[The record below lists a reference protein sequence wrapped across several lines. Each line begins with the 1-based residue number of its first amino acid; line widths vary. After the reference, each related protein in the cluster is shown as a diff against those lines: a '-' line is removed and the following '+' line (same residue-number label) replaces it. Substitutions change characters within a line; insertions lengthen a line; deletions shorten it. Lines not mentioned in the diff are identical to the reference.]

1 LTLLR
6 VHEEARR
13 ERLHAKGIYA
23 RRDPTFAVRFDA
35 ALRTVFDRIK
45 EQPMQFP
52 EHGLLA
58 VELDVRPL
66 FFSVRRAL
74 LPKPFPY
81 VVFYYLRE
89 NVVVVLALA
98 HGRRRPGYWFE
109 RS

>member
-1 LTLLR
+1 MTQLR
-6 VHEEARR
+6 VHQEARR

-23 RRDPTFAVRFDA
+23 RRDPSVAVRFDA
-35 ALRTVFDRIK
+35 ALRMVFDRIK
-45 EQPMQFP
+45 ERPTQFA

-58 VELDVRPL
+58 VQLDVRPL
-66 FFSVRRAL
+66 FFSVRRVL

-89 NVVVVLALA
+89 NVVVVLAIA
-98 HGRRRPGYWFE
+98 HARRQPGYWFE

>member
-1 LTLLR
+1 MTLLR

-13 ERLHAKGIYA
+13 ERLHAKRIYA
-23 RRDPTFAVRFDA
+23 RRDPAVAVRFDA

-45 EQPMQFP
+45 ERPIQFP

-58 VELDVRPL
+58 VQLDVRPL

-81 VVFYYLRE
+81 VVLYYLRE
-89 NVVVVLALA
+89 KVVVVLAIA
-98 HGRRRPGYWFE
+98 HARRRPGYWFE

>member
-1 LTLLR
+1 LTPLR
-6 VHEEARR
+6 VHQGARR
-13 ERLHAKGIYA
+13 ERLHARGIYA
-23 RRDPTFAVRFDA
+23 RRDPAVAVRFDA
-35 ALRTVFDRIK
+35 ALRAVFDRIK
-45 EQPMQFP
+45 EQPTQFA

-58 VELDVRPL
+58 VQLDVRPL

-89 NVVVVLALA
+89 NVVVVLAIA
-98 HGRRRPGYWFE
+98 HARRRPGYWFE